1 MKSIKLSII
10 NSVKIN
16 LPEPDLGGHVTHV
29 NGKAVISNGTNIYV
43 DSYEDELAVARDNG
57 GKIIYATVSVE
68 NLLEEIIKLYLFEK
82 PFGETEKTVFFLQ
95 KILQSN
101 FFSFNSKKTIVGD
114 LIEKKSLLKG
124 EKKNDLPSVLRKIGS
139 CRNAFAHNPI
149 KYESDRGCVLQDQPL
164 NDEYWEDLES
174 NFNKAHCLL
183 SEVLESLTNMIF

>member
-43 DSYEDELAVARDNG
+43 DSYEDELAVAR
-57 GKIIYATVSVE
+57 E